1 MNDEDDLKKRI
12 EALEKENR
20 ALRDAVSN
28 PAKRNVIVVS
38 EGSYQGHP
46 TITFE
51 AGGRPFTL
59 GLRKASVVLYCAE
72 HVKRFVS
79 RHKGEIK
86 DWEIV
91 RGSDDGGT
99 GSGKSNVQI

>member
-1 MNDEDDLKKRI
+1 MKPEDDLKMKI
-12 EALEKENR
+12 EALEQENR

-28 PAKRNVIVVS
+28 PEKRKVILVS

-59 GLRKASVVLYCAE
+59 GLRKAAVVLFCSE
-72 HVKRFVS
+72 HVKGFLS
-79 RHKGEIK
+79 RHKAEIK
-86 DWEIV
+86 DWEIL
-91 RGSDDGGT
+91 RGTSGGNKEDA
-99 GSGKSNVQI
+99 GQI

>member
-1 MNDEDDLKKRI
+1 MQPEDELKKKI
-12 EALEKENR
+12 EALEQENR
-20 ALRDAVSN
+20 ALRDAVSH
-28 PAKRNVIVVS
+28 PGRRNVIVVS

-59 GLRKASVVLYCAE
+59 GLRKAAVVLFCSE
-72 HVKRFVS
+72 RIKEFVS
-79 RHKGEIK
+79 RHKAEIK

-91 RGSDDGGT
+91 RGTDGDSEAN
-99 GSGKSNVQI
+99 SGQI